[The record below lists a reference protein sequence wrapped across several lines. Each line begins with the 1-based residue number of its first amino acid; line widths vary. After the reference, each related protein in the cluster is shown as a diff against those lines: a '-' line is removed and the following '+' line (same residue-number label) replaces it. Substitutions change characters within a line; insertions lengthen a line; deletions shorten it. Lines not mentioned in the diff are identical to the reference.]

1 MFQRK
6 GLTCA
11 KVHRM
16 NIARLLYKTMP
27 AVLAALTVCLFLS
40 TAVRAKEMK
49 PISFAQ
55 GASSASIKGDIQG
68 MDRDTY
74 PITAKAGQTMSV
86 AVKNKLKLVLFRIQ
100 MPGTKEKYLPKAGEE
115 DDATEWH
122 GVLPVSGTYTIVV
135 GAMRGNDT
143 KYTLDVQITK

>member
-1 MFQRK
+1 
-6 GLTCA
+6 
-11 KVHRM
+11 M
-16 NIARLLYKTMP
+16 NFARLLHKPMP
-27 AVLAALTVCLFLS
+27 MVLATLAVCLFFS
-40 TAVRAKEMK
+40 TTIRAKEMK
-49 PISFAQ
+49 PIHFAQ
-55 GASSASIKGDIQG
+55 GTNSASVKGDIQG

-100 MPGTKEKYLPKAGEE
+100 LPGAEEKYLPKAGEE
-115 DDATEWH
+115 DDATEWK